1 MNERVY
7 NSGVERLRSPERT
20 ERLEVERVVD
30 LCLSGSKIGSLLDI
44 GTGSGL
50 FAEEFYKRDIE
61 VTGIDANQEM
71 LDAAKDYLPKCQFKL
86 APAESLPFEDKSFDM
101 VFMGLVLHEVD
112 DFAKVLKEIARV
124 AVKKAAILE
133 WNYEVQEFGPPL
145 EHRLK
150 PEFIEQLSKDAGFT
164 SFSIV
169 PLTNLS
175 LYLLEK

>member
-7 NSGVERLRSPERT
+7 NSGIERLRSPERT

-30 LCLSGSKIGSLLDI
+30 LCLSTSKIDSVLDI

-50 FAEEFYKRDIE
+50 FAEAFYKRNIA
-61 VTGIDANQEM
+61 VTGIDSNQEM
-71 LDAAKDYLPKCQFKL
+71 IAAAKDYLPNCQFKL
-86 APAESLPFEDKSFDM
+86 ASAESLPFEEDSFDM

-112 DFAKVLKEIARV
+112 DFEKVLKEIERI
-124 AVKKAAILE
+124 AVKQAAILE
-133 WNYEVQEFGPPL
+133 WNYEVQEYGPPL

-150 PEFIEQLSKDAGFT
+150 PEFIEQLSKNAGFT

-169 PLTNLS
+169 PLANLS
-175 LYLLEK
+175 LYLLVK

>member
-20 ERLEVERVVD
+20 GRLEVERVVD
-30 LCLSGSKIGSLLDI
+30 LCLNGSKIASVLDI

-50 FAEEFYKRDIE
+50 FAEAFYKRNIK
-61 VTGIDANQEM
+61 VSGIDANQEM
-71 LDAAKDYLPKCQFKL
+71 LIAAKDYLPNCQFKL
-86 APAESLPFEDKSFDM
+86 ASAESLPFEDKSFDM
-101 VFMGLVLHEVD
+101 IFMGLVFHEVD
-112 DFAKVLKEIARV
+112 DFNKVLKEIERV
-124 AVKKAAILE
+124 SVKQAAILE

-150 PEFIEQLSKDAGFT
+150 PEFIEQLSKDAGFI
-164 SFSIV
+164 SFTAI

-175 LYLLEK
+175 LYLLS

>member
-7 NSGVERLRSPERT
+7 NSGIERLRSPERT
-20 ERLEVERVVD
+20 ERLEVERVID
-30 LCLSGSKIGSLLDI
+30 LCLSTSKIDSVLDI

-50 FAEEFYKRDIE
+50 FAEAFYKRNIV
-61 VTGIDANQEM
+61 VTGIDSNHEM
-71 LDAAKDYLPKCQFKL
+71 LEAAKDYLPNCQFKL
-86 APAESLPFEDKSFDM
+86 ASAESLPFQENSFDM

-112 DFAKVLKEIARV
+112 DYDKVLKEIERV
-124 AVKKAAILE
+124 AVKQAAILE
-133 WNYEVQEFGPPL
+133 WNYEIQEFGPPL

-164 SFSIV
+164 SFSVV

-175 LYLLEK
+175 LYLLVK